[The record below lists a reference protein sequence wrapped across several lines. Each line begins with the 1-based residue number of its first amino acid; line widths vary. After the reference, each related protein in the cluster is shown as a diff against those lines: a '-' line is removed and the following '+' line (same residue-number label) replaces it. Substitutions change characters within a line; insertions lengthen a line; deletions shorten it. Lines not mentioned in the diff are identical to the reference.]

1 MDEEEKKKQP
11 DIAKVTSAGKV
22 VYRAGK
28 IFATLPLPGKI
39 IVIAFLAVALAIIVI
54 SLIFQII
61 FTDLGFTDADDFATT
76 EYAVETDNVIAGLP
90 TFFVKEENGR
100 TSIINS
106 GSIDDALDLEE
117 GEEEFQITA
126 EYERLINNVE
136 DNGNTKCTP
145 DNISTALQTEI
156 VTDIRND
163 TNGKGISLAKGKAA
177 EDQRSKLSAEQTT
190 FQADVDSVERKMAE
204 EYANADPNCTFLN
217 YSISDVSF
225 NTSDLK
231 MEDIKVENIN
241 TSNVSALTSQL
252 SGSNDVFRSNAS
264 QSSFLQYQKNVTKVN
279 LASSFWRGGA
289 TYDSAGYDRES
300 DDPSKRIPYIDCF
313 TTILQNKGSTDI
325 ISNIEN
331 QNYDSV
337 NDVTEYLSKQ
347 VQDYNWFAHN
357 YSENINSARNITVK
371 APVKAPY
378 SYDLTINYK
387 VTVTYKVK
395 KTKEEYELDENGKK
409 KKDEKGNYIKKTV
422 EYDENQTKTVD
433 RKLTKT
439 VAYDNFEY
447 IPTYDYSLT
456 NVDENYD
463 IVLSPQIFETKSV
476 TQNQDFQK
484 VEDEASMQKAVELIQ
499 SLSEGD
505 YKDFAI
511 GLIGIGVDKVKD
523 KFADIAHSFNKK
535 FSFRKYIYSNNTTGD
550 AQGGTF
556 TGNGDERSIY
566 AYFRQQGYSHAG
578 ACAILGNLKTEN
590 DTFNPNSG
598 SSHYGLAQWDKPRQ
612 ANMIQYCND
621 NGLDYTTI
629 AGQLQFIVYELGQRN
644 SDLNEY
650 LKTVTDVKLATHE
663 FAVIYEGCI
672 GSTGK
677 EDAAYE
683 GTMRP
688 KMVGKTYQALGKRV
702 RLATNYSSTFM
713 QYTEDFSSLLGNG
726 DVVSVA
732 VSHVGQHY
740 VWGGNSYC
748 SNWSD
753 KVGIDCSHFVRKV
766 LIDAGVW
773 NESVPYN
780 STSSMMSYVNN
791 GYATY
796 IGTNYADAQPGDILL
811 FSGHTGLY
819 IGNNQMCHAG
829 SESTGINIKSLS
841 GYTKACKAIM
851 RPVKQ

>member
-1 MDEEEKKKQP
+1 MGEEEKKKQP
-11 DIAKVTSAGKV
+11 DVAKVASTGKII
-22 VYRAGK
+22 YRVGK
-28 IFATLPLPGKI
+28 IFATLPLPAKI
-39 IVIAFLAVALAIIVI
+39 VVIVFFAVVLAIIVI

-106 GSIDDALDLEE
+106 GSIDDALNAEE
-117 GEEEFQITA
+117 GEEETQIST
-126 EYERLINNVE
+126 EYENVINNVE
-136 DNGNTKCTP
+136 ENGNTKCTV
-145 DNISTALQTEI
+145 DSISSALQNEI
-156 VTDIRND
+156 ATDIQND
-163 TNGKGISLAKGKAA
+163 KTGKGISLAKDRAA
-177 EDQRSKLSAEQTT
+177 KDRRINLSAEQNT
-190 FQADVDSVERKMAE
+190 FQKDVNTEEGKKAE
-204 EYANADPNCTFLN
+204 EYANADANRTFLSC
-217 YSISDVSF
+217 SISDVSF

-231 MEDIKVENIN
+231 IDDIRMENID

-252 SGSNDVFRSNAS
+252 SGDNDVFRSNAS
-264 QSSFLQYQKNVTKVN
+264 QSSFLQYQKNVTNVN

-289 TYDSAGYDRES
+289 TYDSAWYDRES

-313 TTILQNKGSTDI
+313 TIILQNKGSTDI

-422 EYDENQTKTVD
+422 EYEENETKTVD
-433 RKLTKT
+433 RELTKT
-439 VAYDNFEY
+439 VANDNFEY

-456 NVDENYD
+456 DVDENYD
-463 IVLSPQIFETKSV
+463 IILSPQIFETKSV
-476 TQNQDFQK
+476 TQNQNFQK
-484 VEDEASMQKAVELIQ
+484 VEDEASMQKAVDLLQ
-499 SLSEGD
+499 SLTEGD
-505 YKDFAI
+505 YKDFAL
-511 GLIGIGVDKVKD
+511 GLIGVSADKVRD

-535 FSFRKYIYSNNTTGD
+535 FSFRKYIYSNNTL
-550 AQGGTF
+550 GGAEGGAF
-556 TGNGDERSIY
+556 TGNGDEQSIY
-566 AYFRQQGYSHAG
+566 VYFRQQGYSHAG

-590 DTFNPNSG
+590 DSFNPNSG
-598 SSHYGLAQWDKPRQ
+598 SSHYGIAQWDKGRQ
-612 ANMIQYCND
+612 ANLIQFCND
-621 NGLDYTTI
+621 KGLDYTTL

-650 LKTVTDVKLATHE
+650 LKTATDAKLATHE

-672 GSTGK
+672 GATGR
-677 EDAAYE
+677 EDAVYE

-702 RLATNYSSTFM
+702 RLATNYASTFI
-713 QYTEDFSSLLGNG
+713 QYSEDFSSLLGNG

-753 KVGIDCSHFVRKV
+753 RVGIDCSHFVRKV

-780 STSSMMSYVNN
+780 STSSMMSYINN

-811 FSGHTGLY
+811 FSGHTGIY

-829 SESTGINIKSLS
+829 SKSTGINIKSLS
-841 GYTKACKAIM
+841 GYDKSCKAIL
-851 RPVKQ
+851 RPIKQ